1 MSTEDKV
8 TPMSTEDKVTPM
20 STEGK
25 VTPMST
31 EDKVMPMSTEDKMD
45 ELRMAMPTKS
55 SEELRKLLAQAKG
68 DMEQAIRLAGGPH
81 PGSSA
86 LGRQP
91 AVPYPQTTRSKPLIV
106 D

>member
-1 MSTEDKV
+1 
-8 TPMSTEDKVTPM
+8 
-20 STEGK
+20 
-25 VTPMST
+25 
-31 EDKVMPMSTEDKMD
+31 MPS
-45 ELRMAMPTKS
+45 LRRS
-55 SEELRKLLAQAKG
+55 SSGGRASDVPVSSEEEQLEELRKLLAQAKG